1 MKPTEEQAKT
11 YEAYEAEFK
20 RECREKR
27 LSCRSCAAYD
37 THDRDCDIYGDYHPP
52 YSACIYAF
60 NWWLMERLK
69 NEKTKTE

>member
-1 MKPTEEQAKT
+1 MNSTKEWAKT
-11 YEAYEAEFK
+11 HKAYEDEFK

-37 THDRDCDIYGDYHPP
+37 THERDCDIYGDYHPS
-52 YSACIYAF
+52 YSTCIYAF

-69 NEKTKTE
+69 EKEGL